1 MLFNCSLSKPAA
13 DFQCQQVKMPS
24 VQAAIGGLPA
34 LLGAAWGDYMGADVR
49 NHPSHGAVGSGKAGS
64 PSPSLRGQIL
74 PLPQPSPQP
83 PGSWPQQPGKER
95 VSICHSRRCSQPG
108 EWY

>member
-1 MLFNCSLSKPAA
+1 
-13 DFQCQQVKMPS
+13 MPS

-64 PSPSLRGQIL
+64 SSPSLRGQIL
-74 PLPQPSPQP
+74 PLPQPS
-83 PGSWPQQPGKER
+83 QQPGKER